1 MPEQQLPRVAAVH
14 LQQPKPRPSN
24 RRRLTLWP
32 SPLWTLY
39 GPRSGVPSGV
49 CRRKRAG
56 MAAPVRRNQN
66 GTKGER
72 AK

>member
-1 MPEQQLPRVAAVH
+1 MPEQQLPRVA
-14 LQQPKPRPSN
+14 LIQQQSKPRPSN
-24 RRRLTLWP
+24 RRRLTLWS
-32 SPLWTLY
+32 SPLRTLY
-39 GPRSGVPSGV
+39 GPRSGMPSGV
-49 CRRKRAG
+49 CGPKRAG